1 MKRSYFLGVS
11 FIFTVSI
18 LLLIIIFNL
27 NQNNKELI
35 VEKKGIVQ
43 EEIENSNII
52 KDVEYKSKDSSG
64 NEYTLKSSEGII
76 DQNNTNIIYLTSIK
90 ASIDLKDYDY
100 INISSKFGKYN
111 IDNFDTIF
119 SKNVIIEYLDNIIIG
134 EYLEFS
140 LSKNLMTISRNVVFK
155 NDKSSLTADVIEVD
169 IKTKDINSPVVE
181 LSGGNQQKVVIAKGL
196 VQKPKVVIFDE
207 PTRGV
212 DVGAIKEIHDFIKSL
227 ADEGITVIVVSSYL
241 PEVMSISDRILVAR
255 LGQIVEEFEIEDASE
270 EKIIYAAVH

>member
-1 MKRSYFLGVS
+1 MKRSYFLRVS
-11 FIFTVSI
+11 FIVTVSI

-35 VEKKGIVQ
+35 VEKKEIVQ

-90 ASIDLKDYDY
+90 ASIELKDYNS

-119 SKNVIIEYLDNIIIG
+119 SKNVIIEYLDNVIIG

-140 LSKNLMTISRNVVFK
+140 LNKNLMTISRNVVFK
-155 NDKSSLTADVIEVD
+155 NNKSSLKADVIEVD
-169 IKTKDINSPVVE
+169 IKTKDIKISMYEENKKI
-181 LSGGNQQKVVIAKGL
+181 N
-196 VQKPKVVIFDE
+196 
-207 PTRGV
+207 
-212 DVGAIKEIHDFIKSL
+212 IKSL
-227 ADEGITVIVVSSYL
+227 NKKNGSN
-241 PEVMSISDRILVAR
+241 
-255 LGQIVEEFEIEDASE
+255 
-270 EKIIYAAVH
+270 

>member
-1 MKRSYFLGVS
+1 MKRSYFLRVS
-11 FIFTVSI
+11 FIVTVLI

-27 NQNNKELI
+27 NLNKKEL
-35 VEKKGIVQ
+35 VEEKKEIVQ

-64 NEYTLKSSEGII
+64 NEYTLNSSEGII

-90 ASIDLKDYDY
+90 ASIELKDYNS

-140 LSKNLMTISRNVVFK
+140 LSKSLMTISRNVVFK
-155 NDKSSLTADVIEVD
+155 NNKSSLKADVIEVD
-169 IKTKDINSPVVE
+169 IKTKDIKISMYEENKKI
-181 LSGGNQQKVVIAKGL
+181 N
-196 VQKPKVVIFDE
+196 
-207 PTRGV
+207 
-212 DVGAIKEIHDFIKSL
+212 IKSL
-227 ADEGITVIVVSSYL
+227 NKKNGSN
-241 PEVMSISDRILVAR
+241 
-255 LGQIVEEFEIEDASE
+255 
-270 EKIIYAAVH
+270 

>member
-1 MKRSYFLGVS
+1 MKRSYFLRVS
-11 FIFTVSI
+11 FIVTVLI

-35 VEKKGIVQ
+35 VEKKEIVQ
-43 EEIENSNII
+43 EEIENTNII

-64 NEYTLKSSEGII
+64 KEYTLKSSEGII

-90 ASIDLKDYDY
+90 ASIELKDYNH
-100 INISSKFGKYN
+100 IHISSKFGKYN

-119 SKNVIIEYLDNIIIG
+119 SKNVIIEYLDNVIIG

-169 IKTKDINSPVVE
+169 IKTKDI
-181 LSGGNQQKVVIAKGL
+181 K
-196 VQKPKVVIFDE
+196 
-207 PTRGV
+207 
-212 DVGAIKEIHDFIKSL
+212 
-227 ADEGITVIVVSSYL
+227 
-241 PEVMSISDRILVAR
+241 ISMY
-255 LGQIVEEFEIEDASE
+255 EENKKINIESTN
-270 EKIIYAAVH
+270 

>member
-1 MKRSYFLGVS
+1 MKRSYFLRVS
-11 FIFTVSI
+11 FIVTVSI

-35 VEKKGIVQ
+35 EEKKEIVQ
-43 EEIENSNII
+43 EEMENSNII

-64 NEYTLKSSEGII
+64 YEYTLKSSEGII
-76 DQNNTNIIYLTSIK
+76 DQNNTYIIYLTSIK
-90 ASIDLKDYDY
+90 ASIELKDYNY

-140 LSKNLMTISRNVVFK
+140 LSKSLMTISRNVVFK

-169 IKTKDINSPVVE
+169 IKTKDIKISMYEENKKI
-181 LSGGNQQKVVIAKGL
+181 N
-196 VQKPKVVIFDE
+196 
-207 PTRGV
+207 
-212 DVGAIKEIHDFIKSL
+212 IKSL
-227 ADEGITVIVVSSYL
+227 DKKNGSN
-241 PEVMSISDRILVAR
+241 
-255 LGQIVEEFEIEDASE
+255 
-270 EKIIYAAVH
+270 

>member
-1 MKRSYFLGVS
+1 MKRSYFLRVS
-11 FIFTVSI
+11 FIVTVSI

-35 VEKKGIVQ
+35 VEKKEIVQ

-90 ASIDLKDYDY
+90 ASIDLKDYNY

-119 SKNVIIEYLDNIIIG
+119 SKNVIIDYLDNKITGEYLD
-134 EYLEFS
+134 FS
-140 LSKNLMTISRNVVFK
+140 MQRNSMIISRNVIYTNLENILK
-155 NDKSSLTADVIEVD
+155 ADVIEID
-169 IKTKDINSPVVE
+169 ITTKDTKIFMFQDNK
-181 LSGGNQQKVVIAKGL
+181 KVN
-196 VQKPKVVIFDE
+196 
-207 PTRGV
+207 
-212 DVGAIKEIHDFIKSL
+212 IKSK
-227 ADEGITVIVVSSYL
+227 D
-241 PEVMSISDRILVAR
+241 
-255 LGQIVEEFEIEDASE
+255 
-270 EKIIYAAVH
+270 